1 MKLLSAKTIAR
12 VWKPL
17 VFAACLVPALQL
29 GLGAFAIAG
38 FSLGANPVEALLHGL
53 GKWGLNLLLI
63 TLCVTPLTWIVRAP
77 WPLRFRRMLGLFAF
91 SYVALHFAVYAFLDQ
106 GLAWSFIVEDII
118 ERPYITV
125 GIGALLLLLPLAL
138 TSTRRAMR
146 RLGRRWAKI
155 HKLIYPIAILGVWH
169 YWWQVKQDWREP
181 LVYASIVALLLGARL
196 VRHRLRKGRSAV
208 AEKPAPELAAGQS
221 HNPI

>member
-1 MKLLSAKTIAR
+1 MTLVSAKTIAR

-91 SYVALHFAVYAFLDQ
+91 SYVMLHFLVYAILDQ
-106 GLAWSFIVEDII
+106 GLAWNFIVEDIL

-146 RLGRRWAKI
+146 RLGRRWAQI

-196 VRHRLRKGRSAV
+196 VRHNLRKVRSAV
-208 AEKPAPELAAGQS
+208 AGKPTSELAPGQS
-221 HNPI
+221 RNPI